1 MATVLT
7 EKHHGVLEFCT
18 HYCLSAVK
26 GFGLIAGGIGGLIIV
41 AVLLFPFFLIVGF
54 LLKAIGF

>member
-7 EKHHGVLEFCT
+7 EKHQGFFEVCSD
-18 HYCLSAVK
+18 YCLSAVK
-26 GFGLIAGGIGGLIIV
+26 GLGLITGGIGGLIIV

>member
-7 EKHHGVLEFCT
+7 EKHHGIFEVCSS
-18 HYCLSAVK
+18 YCLSAVK
-26 GFGLIAGGIGGLIIV
+26 GLGLITGGIGGLIIV